1 MEGKMKV
8 KTLRKIAYVLIFAMM
23 VEAIT
28 LNININA
35 FSKETITLEKM
46 NENKVKALLWLKEK
60 QKKDGSFGENLKTY
74 YTTQLLEN
82 LEYEYSFADEK
93 IAAL

>member
-1 MEGKMKV
+1 MYMEGKMKV

-35 FSKETITLEKM
+35 FSKKTITLEKM
-46 NENKVKALLWLKEK
+46 NESKVKALLWLKEK
-60 QKKDGSFGENLKTY
+60 QKRMEVL
-74 YTTQLLEN
+74 
-82 LEYEYSFADEK
+82 EK
-93 IAAL
+93 ILKHITQHSCLKI

>member
-1 MEGKMKV
+1 MKV

-35 FSKETITLEKM
+35 FSKKTITLEKM
-46 NENKVKALLWLKEK
+46 NESKVKALLWLKEK
-60 QKKDGSFGENLKTY
+60 QKRMEVL
-74 YTTQLLEN
+74 
-82 LEYEYSFADEK
+82 EK
-93 IAAL
+93 ILKHITQHSCLKI

>member
-28 LNININA
+28 LNINR
-35 FSKETITLEKM
+35 SR
-46 NENKVKALLWLKEK
+46 
-60 QKKDGSFGENLKTY
+60 
-74 YTTQLLEN
+74 
-82 LEYEYSFADEK
+82 
-93 IAAL
+93 

>member
-35 FSKETITLEKM
+35 FSKKTITLEKM
-46 NENKVKALLWLKEK
+46 NESKVKALLWLKEK
-60 QKKDGSFGENLKTY
+60 QKRMEVL
-74 YTTQLLEN
+74 
-82 LEYEYSFADEK
+82 EK
-93 IAAL
+93 ILKHITQHSCLKI

>member
-1 MEGKMKV
+1 MKV

-60 QKKDGSFGENLKTY
+60 QKRMEVL
-74 YTTQLLEN
+74 
-82 LEYEYSFADEK
+82 EK
-93 IAAL
+93 ILKHITQHSCLKI

>member
-1 MEGKMKV
+1 MKV

-60 QKKDGSFGENLKTY
+60 KKRMEVL
-74 YTTQLLEN
+74 
-82 LEYEYSFADEK
+82 EK
-93 IAAL
+93 ILKHITQHSCLKI

>member
-1 MEGKMKV
+1 MYMEGKMKV

-35 FSKETITLEKM
+35 FSK
-46 NENKVKALLWLKEK
+46 K
-60 QKKDGSFGENLKTY
+60 Q
-74 YTTQLLEN
+74 
-82 LEYEYSFADEK
+82 
-93 IAAL
+93 